1 MHPTT
6 QALLDYLYEV
16 DLNEGALGG
25 YVQAWMAAGAPDRAA
40 SRIDQIRQW
49 VMLQRDPVAAHAAL
63 KPETLQRLVLKPA
76 PGYVEACRLLA
87 EYRTAYEPPLRA
99 A

>member
-1 MHPTT
+1 MHPAT
-6 QALLDYLYEV
+6 QAMLAYLYEV
-16 DLNEGALGG
+16 PVLDATLGS
-25 YVQAWMAAGAPDRAA
+25 YVQAWKAAGAPDRVS

-49 VMLQRDPVAAHAAL
+49 VMLQRDPVAAHAVL

-87 EYRTAYEPPLRA
+87 EYRAAYEPPLRA